1 MEEQVI
7 RWFEEVGEL
16 VSNQSLTR
24 GVLVVSAAVL
34 TITLAT
40 WKGLRRKKPDRAI
53 ISVNAPSGEHVKIEV
68 GKEIVQQ

>member
-34 TITLAT
+34 TITLAA

-53 ISVNAPSGEHVKIEV
+53 VSISAPPGERVKVEI